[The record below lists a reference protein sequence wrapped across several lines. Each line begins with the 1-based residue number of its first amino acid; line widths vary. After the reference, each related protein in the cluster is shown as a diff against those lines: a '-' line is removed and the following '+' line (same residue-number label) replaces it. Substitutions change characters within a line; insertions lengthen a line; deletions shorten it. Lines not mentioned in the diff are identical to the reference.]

1 MFGVLLMAGSVC
13 AQEGLRD
20 RDRTLSASQEISTE
34 LRRARFR
41 SGPFYLLSS
50 IELSDIGYSSAF
62 FVPTTDQGSGISF
75 GLDAPQKFFYVPTK
89 KTIFSVAATPQYMF
103 FGGNTLQ
110 KSHSQFGYTVRG
122 DAQFL
127 FNHLYLDFFGQTSD
141 ALTPYA
147 AEVNRLVTQ
156 KQNRLGVNGEVKY
169 SSRTSLTFQA
179 STNAKRFPSNQF
191 QPSDVQINL
200 LTRNDQTYR
209 TTLVHKTFP
218 LTSLHLAAER
228 SNYRFKFDPIRD
240 SHRTYYGAGFVFND
254 GKNTLAAEAGPARL
268 DFKNASVRDYK
279 GAIGNA
285 AYTRHNRN
293 WSFSASGN
301 RDIDFSL
308 YDPNTYYI
316 LDRGSILVEYDATR
330 RLSLH
335 VSDTA
340 GIDRYD
346 IPTATT
352 FGTFVRRRDTM
363 NFAAVGWLY
372 SFTRLRGG
380 FDIGW
385 YKRTSNIGG
394 DNEDGIRGIVR
405 LSFTP

>member
-1 MFGVLLMAGSVC
+1 
-13 AQEGLRD
+13 
-20 RDRTLSASQEISTE
+20 
-34 LRRARFR
+34 
-41 SGPFYLLSS
+41 
-50 IELSDIGYSSAF
+50 
-62 FVPTTDQGSGISF
+62 
-75 GLDAPQKFFYVPTK
+75 
-89 KTIFSVAATPQYMF
+89 
-103 FGGNTLQ
+103 
-110 KSHSQFGYTVRG
+110 
-122 DAQFL
+122 
-127 FNHLYLDFFGQTSD
+127 
-141 ALTPYA
+141 
-147 AEVNRLVTQ
+147 VTQ